1 MSETADTPTFGSFG
15 DALPWIRS
23 EVGNTPDDDA
33 LQAIYDRHEANSVFN
48 PALAT
53 VVEVSRGR
61 LANFSANPATFN
73 VEGDYSQ
80 STAANITALQKQL
93 DRLDP
98 TDDGQAPDVLPPLQV
113 VRTKSRWGR

>member
-1 MSETADTPTFGSFG
+1 MSEITDAPQFDTFT

-23 EVGNTPDDDA
+23 EVGPTPDDA
-33 LQAIYDRHEANSVFN
+33 SLEAIFDRHKAASTFN
-48 PALAT
+48 AALAT
-53 VVEVSRGR
+53 VVEVVRTR
-61 LANFSANPATFN
+61 LSTFASSPATFN

-80 STAANITALQKQL
+80 STAANITALQNQL
-93 DRLDP
+93 GRLDP